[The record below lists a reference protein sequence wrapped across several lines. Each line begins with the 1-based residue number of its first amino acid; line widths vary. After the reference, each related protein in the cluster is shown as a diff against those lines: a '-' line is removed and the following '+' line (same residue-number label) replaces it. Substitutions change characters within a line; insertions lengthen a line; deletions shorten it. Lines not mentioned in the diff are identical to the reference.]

1 MQRHKQFLLDT
12 CVAQISDS
20 TQRILIEWLTYS
32 FDLFCWCQK
41 PVFIFYPDTFRLKSK
56 IYNFVHKLSNI
67 FFILELCVMYW
78 VYTILHCIW
87 WRNAFLSKVEIW
99 LITLFVSLRPDQF
112 HLVLILITRIVFV
125 LENAHVSQNCSSSL
139 FSIQDGIVT
148 LLNLTSIK

>member
-67 FFILELCVMYW
+67 FLYWNYVLCIECILYFI
-78 VYTILHCIW
+78 
-87 WRNAFLSKVEIW
+87 AFLSKVEIW